1 MVLRLP
7 EHSHCKYCGDPV
19 SFGKEYCNE
28 ECERSFYRR
37 EADDKRKDNMFYI
50 GAALS
55 VIVIIAV
62 ALIL

>member
-19 SFGKEYCNE
+19 PFGNEYCNE
-28 ECERSFYRR
+28 ECERSFYKR
-37 EADDKRKDNMFYI
+37 EAGDKRKDNMFYI
-50 GAALS
+50 GAAIS

-62 ALIL
+62 AWIL